1 MKKIL
6 SDKRVIVVAVVAILV
21 LLFMN
26 FNQRMILLSRLRSQ
40 EKTLTVEFADLQA
53 TQFVLETQVAGA
65 GSDEAVEKWAREE
78 AGMIQDGDVP
88 IVILPPSEPLAPTPA
103 QSTASEEKVKYW
115 EIWQELFF
123 GD

>member
-6 SDKRVIVVAVVAILV
+6 TDRRVIVVAAIAILV

-26 FNQRMILLSRLRSQ
+26 FNQRMILLSRLRGQ
-40 EKTLTVEFADLQA
+40 ERTLTLEYADLEGTKFA
-53 TQFVLETQVAGA
+53 LETQVAGA
-65 GSDEAVEKWAREE
+65 DSDEAVEKWAREE

-88 IVILPPSEPLAPTPA
+88 IVLLSPSESVVATPA
-103 QSTASEEKVKYW
+103 QSATVEDKVEYW